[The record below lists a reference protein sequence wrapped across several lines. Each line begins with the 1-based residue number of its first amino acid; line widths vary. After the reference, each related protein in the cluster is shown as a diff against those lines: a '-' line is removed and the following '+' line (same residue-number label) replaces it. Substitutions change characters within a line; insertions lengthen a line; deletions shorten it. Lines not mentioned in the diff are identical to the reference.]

1 MNKKHFVL
9 GGDIKKSLT
18 EGYQLDFKTLFK
30 DAFVITKKHF
40 LPLLVACLFTVIIVA
55 VSYGLIFDDTNG
67 SETSQMVIN
76 FIFTSVVMTPLVT
89 GLQMMGV
96 HHSIGVKSKSIDVFN
111 YFNKILP
118 LALASLII
126 NLLVYGI
133 NVGLTQALGDSAV
146 VPSLII
152 LLYLNMAFCLV
163 YPLIAEKQVEPVLAL
178 KLSLKL
184 VNKNLRQF
192 TLLFMILGLIGI
204 VSLLPYGLGL
214 FVFIPF
220 YFNLMGII
228 YRQMCG
234 VGVVASIN
242 DSDDDDNNHN
252 DNNDEFEA

>member
-18 EGYQLDFKTLFK
+18 EGYQLDFKTLFR
-30 DAFVITKKHF
+30 DAFVTTKKHY
-40 LPLLVACLFTVIIVA
+40 LPLIVACLFTVIIVA
-55 VSYGLIFDDTNG
+55 VSYGLIFDDTSSLN
-67 SETSQMVIN
+67 ETSQMVIN

-96 HHSIGVKSKSIDVFN
+96 HHSIGVRSKSIDVFN
-111 YFNKILP
+111 YFNKTLP

-133 NVGLTQALGDSAV
+133 NVGLTKALGDSAML
-146 VPSLII
+146 PSLII

-192 TLLFMILGLIGI
+192 TLLFMILGLLGI
-204 VSLLPYGLGL
+204 ASILPYGLGL

-234 VGVVASIN
+234 VSVVASIN
-242 DSDDDDNNHN
+242 DNDDDSHN